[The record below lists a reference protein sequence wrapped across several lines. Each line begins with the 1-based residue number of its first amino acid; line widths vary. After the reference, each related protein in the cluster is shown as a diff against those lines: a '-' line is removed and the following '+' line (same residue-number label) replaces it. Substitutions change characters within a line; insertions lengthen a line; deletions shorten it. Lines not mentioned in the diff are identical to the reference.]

1 MAHASASQPARRQL
15 CRCTVLEEPQPSSA
29 LSESRELVSAGPPF
43 SEPFEWPARASASPL
58 AHPQPHRCIEPAAPS
73 GRMGLVSASPLV
85 HPQPYRCIEP
95 AAPPRSSAPS
105 GLMEL
110 VSASRLAHPQPY
122 RCTE

>member
-43 SEPFEWPARASASPL
+43 SEPFEWPARASASPV
-58 AHPQPHRCIEPAAPS
+58 AHPRF
-73 GRMGLVSASPLV
+73 
-85 HPQPYRCIEP
+85 
-95 AAPPRSSAPS
+95 SAPS

-122 RCTE
+122 RCTEPAAPPRSSAPSGLMGLVSASPL